1 VRTRRL
7 RVVIRANTRKV
18 RLRAGGLLAFAICLG
33 PLAPVVHAACVGT
46 QTGDLADIEEQAF
59 RDPATALPKIA
70 DALTSSAD
78 MPATRRA
85 ALHAIA
91 ADAARQLGF
100 SRQSIT
106 EADAGLALLPAG
118 DMSDLAIRMRTVRAL
133 VSTNVGG
140 IDAATVEL
148 TRVIDSIRDRPLAL
162 GCALRDRGW
171 LNFRDGNPDQAL
183 DDLLRAYALLRR
195 HASRE
200 EAMVAAGRLSMAQF
214 SVRDYPQALALV
226 DETIAFFREEK
237 AQIRLA
243 TALDRRTAILK
254 AAGRYDEALIAATE
268 ALRIHENIGD
278 RVGTGLSQM
287 RMCGV
292 LIDRNA
298 LAQARSWCDRAEATL
313 SQTSGMDDNDYRT
326 LAALRGRLYLA
337 LGRSKDA
344 VAQFDRAIAPGGAQP
359 ADDIAELYELR
370 SRAHAAVGNYP
381 AAFTDQGEYLRRM
394 REQGTLDRIRE
405 VAQLRV
411 QFENDQEK
419 QKIALLEKD
428 KKLAE
433 EQLNSQT
440 RTMQLVAIAG
450 LTGLV
455 TAFFLGYA
463 LLSHRRHRAELI
475 RLAER
480 DELTG
485 LLNRRAI
492 VRKAVE
498 LLLRARD
505 GKGTLI
511 IGLVD
516 LDHFKSIND
525 RFGHAVGD
533 QLLQRFAAAMRTS
546 LHQREMFGRYG
557 GEEFLVLFPDCTLD
571 QARASAERL
580 RNSLRDQRLRIDD
593 QEVMV
598 TLSMGLACFEQGDIL
613 FDQIARR
620 ADIALYVAKTQGRD
634 RVEVFNP
641 ARHSGVSIATASRQ
655 R

>member
-1 VRTRRL
+1 MIRR
-7 RVVIRANTRKV
+7 NTGTIQHCI
-18 RLRAGGLLAFAICLG
+18 ASLLALVALSSTT
-33 PLAPVVHAACVGT
+33 HAACVGA
-46 QTGDLADIEEQAF
+46 QTGELAAMEELAF
-59 RDPATALPKIA
+59 RDPAVALPKLAAAI
-70 DALTSSAD
+70 SSSED
-78 MPATRRA
+78 MPPARRA

-91 ADAARQLGF
+91 ADASRQLGF
-100 SRQSIT
+100 SRQTIT
-106 EADAGLALLPAG
+106 QADAGLALLPAG
-118 DMSDLAIRMRTVRAL
+118 DMSDLSIRMRTVRAL

-148 TRVIDSIRDRPLAL
+148 TRLADAIGDRPLAL
-162 GCALRDRGW
+162 GCVLRDRGW

-226 DETIAFFREEK
+226 DETIAFFREQN

-243 TALDRRTAILK
+243 TALDRRAAILM
-254 AAGRYDEALIAATE
+254 AAGRLDEASMAAEE
-268 ALRIHENIGD
+268 ALRIHQGMGD

-292 LIDRNA
+292 LIQRNS
-298 LAQARSWCDRAEATL
+298 LSQAGTWCDRAEVTL
-313 SQTSGMDDNDYRT
+313 GQTNGMDDNDYRT
-326 LAALRGRLYLA
+326 LAALRGRLFLA

-381 AAFTDQGEYLRRM
+381 AAFNDQGEFLRRM

-419 QKIALLEKD
+419 QKIVLLEKD
-428 KKLAE
+428 KKIAE
-433 EQLNSQT
+433 ERLNSQT
-440 RTMQLVAIAG
+440 RTTQLVAIAG

-463 LLSHRRHRAELI
+463 LLSNRRHRAELI

-498 LLLRARD
+498 FLSRARESR
-505 GKGTLI
+505 GTLV
-511 IGLVD
+511 IGLID

-533 QLLQRFAAAMRTS
+533 QLLQRLATALRAA
-546 LHQREMFGRYG
+546 LHTREVFGRYG
-557 GEEFLVLFPDCTLD
+557 GEEFLVLFPDTTME
-571 QARASAERL
+571 QARQSSERL
-580 RNSLRDQRLRIDD
+580 RSALRDQHMRVDD
-593 QEVMV
+593 QDVTV
-598 TLSMGLACFEQGDIL
+598 TLSLGLASFESGDVL
-613 FDQIARR
+613 FDQVARR

-634 RVEVFNP
+634 RVEIYNS
-641 ARHSGVSIATASRQ
+641 ARHGGLTVSASSQRQ

>member
-1 VRTRRL
+1 M
-7 RVVIRANTRKV
+7 
-18 RLRAGGLLAFAICLG
+18 
-33 PLAPVVHAACVGT
+33 
-46 QTGDLADIEEQAF
+46 EELAF
-59 RDPATALPKIA
+59 RDPKAALPQLAAAI
-70 DALTSSAD
+70 SSTKD
-78 MPATRRA
+78 MPASRRA
-85 ALHAIA
+85 ALHAIS
-91 ADAARQLGF
+91 ADASRQLGF
-100 SRQSIT
+100 SQQTIT
-106 EADAGLALLPAG
+106 HADAGLALLPAG

-148 TRVIDSIRDRPLAL
+148 TRVIEAVADRPLAL
-162 GCALRDRGW
+162 GCLLRDRGW

-183 DDLLRAYALLRR
+183 DDLLRAYSLLRR
-195 HASRE
+195 YASRE
-200 EAMVAAGRLSMAQF
+200 ETMVAAGRLSMAQF
-214 SVRDYPQALALV
+214 SVRDYPQALALA
-226 DETIAFFREEK
+226 DETIAFFREQK

-243 TALDRRTAILK
+243 TALDRRSAILK
-254 AAGRYDEALIAATE
+254 AAGRLDEAVSAAEE
-268 ALRIHENIGD
+268 ALHIHEGIGD

-292 LIDRNA
+292 LIERNA
-298 LAQARSWCDRAEATL
+298 LKEAGDWCDRAELTL

-326 LAALRGRLYLA
+326 LAALRGRLNLA
-337 LGRSKDA
+337 LGKSKEA

-370 SRAHAAVGNYP
+370 SRAHAAVGNYT
-381 AAFTDQGEYLRRM
+381 AAFNDQGEYLRRV

-419 QKIALLEKD
+419 QKIVLLEKD
-428 KKLAE
+428 KKLAQ
-433 EQLNSQT
+433 EQINSQR
-440 RTMQLVAIAG
+440 RTTQLVAIAG

-455 TAFFLGYA
+455 TAMFLGYA
-463 LLSHRRHRAELI
+463 LFSNRRHRAELI

-498 LLLRARD
+498 FLSRARES
-505 GKGTLI
+505 KGTLVV
-511 IGLVD
+511 GLID
-516 LDHFKSIND
+516 LDRFKSIND

-533 QLLQRFAAAMRTS
+533 QLLQRLAIAMRTA
-546 LHQREMFGRYG
+546 LHSREVFGRYG
-557 GEEFLVLFPDCTLD
+557 GEEFLVLFPDTTMD
-571 QARASAERL
+571 QARQAAERL
-580 RNSLRDQRLRIDD
+580 RSTLRDQPLRVDD
-593 QEVMV
+593 EDVMV
-598 TLSMGLACFEQGDIL
+598 TLSFGLSSFEGGDVL
-613 FDQIARR
+613 FDQVARR

-634 RVEVFNP
+634 RVEIYNP
-641 ARHSGVSIATASRQ
+641 ARHGGLALTSVQQRQ

>member
-1 VRTRRL
+1 MWRRL
-7 RVVIRANTRKV
+7 
-18 RLRAGGLLAFAICLG
+18 GCLLV
-33 PLAPVVHAACVGT
+33 LAASISGAHAACVGT
-46 QTGDLADIEEQAF
+46 QTGDLAAIEELAF
-59 RDPATALPKIA
+59 REPSAALPQLAAMI
-70 DALTSSAD
+70 SSEAD
-78 MPATRRA
+78 MPTTRRA

-91 ADAARQLGF
+91 ADASRQLGL

-106 EADAGLALLPAG
+106 HADAGLALLPAG
-118 DMSDLAIRMRTVRAL
+118 DMSDLAVRMRTVRAL

-140 IDAATVEL
+140 IDAAAVEL
-148 TRVIDSIRDRPLAL
+148 TRVIDAVGPARPLAL
-162 GCALRDRGW
+162 GCVLRDRGW

-183 DDLLRAYALLRR
+183 DDLLRAYALLRKV
-195 HASRE
+195 ASRE

-214 SVRDYPQALALV
+214 SVRDYPQALQLV
-226 DETIAFFREEK
+226 DETIAFFREQK
-237 AQIRLA
+237 AQVRLA
-243 TALDRRTAILK
+243 TALDRRAAILK
-254 AAGRYDEALIAATE
+254 AAGRLDEALLAAQE
-268 ALRIHENIGD
+268 ALKIHDGIQD

-292 LIDRNA
+292 LIERNA
-298 LAQARSWCDRAEATL
+298 LKDAGDWCDKAELTL

-337 LGRSKDA
+337 LGRSKEA
-344 VAQFDRAIAPGGAQP
+344 VMQFDRAIAPGGAQP

-370 SRAHAAVGNYP
+370 SRAHAAVGDYP
-381 AAFTDQGEYLRRM
+381 AAFNDQGEYLRRV

-419 QKIALLEKD
+419 QKIVLLEKD

-433 EQLNSQT
+433 ERLNSQT
-440 RTMQLVAIAG
+440 RTTQLVAIAG

-463 LLSHRRHRAELI
+463 LLSNRRHRAELI

-498 LLLRARD
+498 YLSRARES
-505 GKGTLI
+505 KGTLI
-511 IGLVD
+511 IGLID
-516 LDHFKSIND
+516 LDHFKTVND

-533 QLLQRFAAAMRTS
+533 QLLQRLAVSLRTA
-546 LHQREMFGRYG
+546 LHTREVFGRYG
-557 GEEFLVLFPDCTLD
+557 GEEFLVLFPDTPME
-571 QARASAERL
+571 QAREGAERL
-580 RNSLRDQRLRIDD
+580 RAALRDQPLNIDG
-593 QEVMV
+593 QEVTV
-598 TLSMGLACFEQGDIL
+598 SLSMGLASFESGDVL
-613 FDQIARR
+613 YDQVARR

-634 RVEVFNP
+634 RVEIYNP
-641 ARHSGVSIATASRQ
+641 SRHGLLSAVR
-655 R
+655 

>member
-1 VRTRRL
+1 MIRT
-7 RVVIRANTRKV
+7 NTRKAT
-18 RLRAGGLLAFAICLG
+18 LRVSCLLAL
-33 PLAPVVHAACVGT
+33 LASVLQPANAACVGT
-46 QTGDLADIEEQAF
+46 QTGDLAAIEDLAF
-59 RDPATALPKIA
+59 RDPAAALPQIA
-70 DALTSSAD
+70 TLISANAD
-78 MPATRRA
+78 MPPARRA
-85 ALHAIA
+85 ALYAIA
-91 ADAARQLGF
+91 AEASRQLGF

-106 EADAGLALLPAG
+106 YAETGLALLPAG
-118 DMSDLAIRMRTVRAL
+118 DMSDTAVRMRTVRAV

-140 IDAATVEL
+140 IDAANVEL
-148 TRVIDSIRDRPLAL
+148 TRIVDSIRDRPLAL
-162 GCALRDRGW
+162 GCVLRDRGW
-171 LNFRDGNPDQAL
+171 LNFRDGNADQAL
-183 DDLLRAYALLRR
+183 DDLLRSYALLRR

-214 SVRDYPQALALV
+214 SVRDYPQALSLV

-243 TALDRRTAILK
+243 TALDRRARILK
-254 AAGRYDEALIAATE
+254 AAGRLEEALIAATE
-268 ALRIHENIGD
+268 SLRIHESIGD

-287 RMCGV
+287 TMCNV
-292 LIDRNA
+292 QIERNA
-298 LAQARSWCDRAEATL
+298 LTQAANWCDRAELTL

-326 LAALRGRLYLA
+326 LAALRGRLFLA
-337 LGRSKDA
+337 LGRSKEA

-419 QKIALLEKD
+419 QKIVLLEKD

-433 EQLNSQT
+433 ERLNSQT
-440 RTMQLVAIAG
+440 RTTQLVAIAG

-463 LLSHRRHRAELI
+463 LLSNRRHRAELI

-498 LLLRARD
+498 LLTRAREAR
-505 GKGTLI
+505 GSLI
-511 IGLVD
+511 IGLID

-533 QLLQRFAAAMRTS
+533 QLLQRFAAALRTS
-546 LHQREMFGRYG
+546 MHSGEIFGRYG
-557 GEEFLVLFPDCTLD
+557 GEEFLVLFPDATLD
-571 QARASAERL
+571 AARQSADRL
-580 RNSLRDQRLRIDD
+580 RNALREQHIRIDEQD
-593 QEVMV
+593 VTV
-598 TLSMGLACFEQGDIL
+598 TLSLGLAGYEAGDVL
-613 FDQIARR
+613 FDQVARR

-634 RVEVFNP
+634 RIEVFNP
-641 ARHSGVSIATASRQ
+641 ARHGVLATNAAQRQ

>member
-1 VRTRRL
+1 M
-7 RVVIRANTRKV
+7 IRANTRTV
-18 RLRAGGLLAFAICLG
+18 RLRAGVLLAFMACMWPTAHG
-33 PLAPVVHAACVGT
+33 ACVGQ
-46 QTGDLADIEEQAF
+46 QTGDLANLEELGF
-59 RDPATALPKIA
+59 RDPASALPQLAEIISTA
-70 DALTSSAD
+70 GD
-78 MPATRRA
+78 MPPERRA

-91 ADAARQLGF
+91 ADTSRQLGF
-100 SRQSIT
+100 SRESIT
-106 EADAGLALLPAG
+106 HADTGLALLPAG
-118 DMSDLAIRMRTVRAL
+118 DMSDLAVRMRTVRAL

-140 IDAATVEL
+140 IDAAAVEL
-148 TRVIDSIRDRPLAL
+148 TRVIDAVRDRPLAL
-162 GCALRDRGW
+162 GCVLRDRGW

-226 DETIAFFREEK
+226 DETITFFR
-237 AQIRLA
+237 AQGAQVRLA
-243 TALDRRTAILK
+243 TALDRRAAILK
-254 AAGRYDEALIAATE
+254 AAGRVDEALIAATE
-268 ALRIHENIGD
+268 ALRIHETIGD

-292 LIDRNA
+292 QIERNA
-298 LAQARSWCDRAEATL
+298 LSQAASWCDRAEHTL
-313 SQTSGMDDNDYRT
+313 SQTTGMDDNDYRT
-326 LAALRGRLYLA
+326 LAALRGRLFLA
-337 LGRSKDA
+337 LGRSREA
-344 VAQFDRAIAPGGAQP
+344 VSQFDRVIAPGGAQP

-381 AAFTDQGEYLRRM
+381 AAFTDQGEYLRRV

-433 EQLNSQT
+433 ERLNSQT
-440 RTMQLVAIAG
+440 RTTQLVAIAG

-498 LLLRARD
+498 LLTRARES
-505 GKGTLI
+505 KGSLI

-546 LHQREMFGRYG
+546 LHNREIFGRYG
-557 GEEFLVLFPDCTLD
+557 GEEFLVLFPDCTLEH
-571 QARASAERL
+571 ARASADRL
-580 RNSLRDQRLRIDD
+580 RVAVREQHLSIDD
-593 QEVMV
+593 QQVTI
-598 TLSMGLACFEQGDIL
+598 TLSLGLACYEAGDVL

-641 ARHSGVSIATASRQ
+641 ARHGPLAAHSGTRQ

>member
-1 VRTRRL
+1 V
-7 RVVIRANTRKV
+7 
-18 RLRAGGLLAFAICLG
+18 LAAAIPG
-33 PLAPVVHAACVGT
+33 AHAACVGQ
-46 QTGDLADIEEQAF
+46 QTGDLAALDELAF
-59 RDPATALPKIA
+59 RDPAAALPQLAAAI
-70 DALTSSAD
+70 SSGTD
-78 MPATRRA
+78 MPPTRRA

-91 ADAARQLGF
+91 ADASRQMGF
-100 SRQSIT
+100 SRQTIT
-106 EADAGLALLPAG
+106 HADAGLALLSAG
-118 DMSDLAIRMRTVRAL
+118 DMSDLAVRMRTVRAL

-148 TRVIDSIRDRPLAL
+148 TRVIDAIGNERPLAL
-162 GCALRDRGW
+162 GCLLRDRGW

-183 DDLLRAYALLRR
+183 DDLLRSYALLRR
-195 HASRE
+195 VASRE

-226 DETIAFFREEK
+226 DETIAFFREQK

-243 TALDRRTAILK
+243 TALDRRAKILK
-254 AAGRYDEALIAATE
+254 AAGRLDEAMMAADEALK
-268 ALRIHENIGD
+268 IHLSIGD

-287 RMCGV
+287 TMCGV
-292 LIDRNA
+292 LIERNA
-298 LAQARSWCDRAEATL
+298 LKQADEWCDRAELTL

-337 LGRSKDA
+337 LGSSKEA

-381 AAFTDQGEYLRRM
+381 AAFNDQGEYLRRM

-428 KKLAE
+428 KKIAE
-433 EQLNSQT
+433 ERLNAQT
-440 RTMQLVAIAG
+440 RTTQLVAIAG

-463 LLSHRRHRAELI
+463 LLSNRRHRAELI

-485 LLNRRAI
+485 LLNRRAV

-498 LLLRARD
+498 FLSRAREAR
-505 GKGTLI
+505 GSLV
-511 IGLVD
+511 IGLID

-533 QLLQRFAAAMRTS
+533 QLLQRLAAAMRS
-546 LHQREMFGRYG
+546 ALHTREVFGRYG
-557 GEEFLVLFPDCTLD
+557 GEEFLVLFPDTNMD
-571 QARASAERL
+571 QARQSAERL
-580 RNSLRDQRLRIDD
+580 RTSLRDQLLRVDD
-593 QEVMV
+593 QDVTV
-598 TLSMGLACFEQGDIL
+598 TLSMGLASYESGDVL
-613 FDQIARR
+613 FDQVARR

-634 RVEVFNP
+634 RVEVFNN
-641 ARHSGVSIATASRQ
+641 ARHGSLTVSASSQRQ

>member
-1 VRTRRL
+1 
-7 RVVIRANTRKV
+7 VIRPRSIWP
-18 RLRAGGLLAFAICLG
+18 RLACALVLAAAIPG
-33 PLAPVVHAACVGT
+33 AHAACVGQ
-46 QTGDLADIEEQAF
+46 QTGDLAAMDELAF
-59 RDPATALPKIA
+59 RDPASALPQLAAAI
-70 DALTSSAD
+70 SAGTD
-78 MPATRRA
+78 MPPTRRA

-91 ADAARQLGF
+91 ADASRQLGF
-100 SRQSIT
+100 SRQTIT
-106 EADAGLALLPAG
+106 HADAGLALLAAG
-118 DMSDLAIRMRTVRAL
+118 DMSDLAVRMRTVRAL

-148 TRVIDSIRDRPLAL
+148 TRVIDAIGNDRPLAL
-162 GCALRDRGW
+162 GCLLRDRGW

-183 DDLLRAYALLRR
+183 DDLLRSYALLRKV
-195 HASRE
+195 ASRE

-214 SVRDYPQALALV
+214 SVRDYPQALQLV
-226 DETIAFFREEK
+226 DETIAFFREQK
-237 AQIRLA
+237 AAVRLA
-243 TALDRRTAILK
+243 TALDRRAAILK
-254 AAGRYDEALIAATE
+254 AAGRLDEALLAAQE
-268 ALRIHENIGD
+268 ALKIHDGIKD

-292 LIDRNA
+292 LIERNA
-298 LAQARSWCDRAEATL
+298 LEEAGAWCDRAEATL

-337 LGRSKDA
+337 LGRSKEA

-370 SRAHAAVGNYP
+370 SRAHAAIGDYP
-381 AAFTDQGEYLRRM
+381 AAFNDQGEYLRRV

-419 QKIALLEKD
+419 QKIVLLEKD

-433 EQLNSQT
+433 ERLNSQT
-440 RTMQLVAIAG
+440 RTTQLVAIAG

-463 LLSHRRHRAELI
+463 LLSNRRHRAELI

-498 LLLRARD
+498 YLSRARES
-505 GKGTLI
+505 KGTLI
-511 IGLVD
+511 IGLID
-516 LDHFKSIND
+516 LDHFKSVND

-533 QLLQRFAAAMRTS
+533 QLLQRLAVSLRTA
-546 LHQREMFGRYG
+546 LLTREVFGRYG
-557 GEEFLVLFPDCTLD
+557 GEEFLVLFPDSTME
-571 QARASAERL
+571 QAREGAERL
-580 RNSLRDQRLRIDD
+580 RSALRDSPLNIDG
-593 QEVMV
+593 QEVTV
-598 TLSMGLACFEQGDIL
+598 SLSMGLASYESGDVL
-613 FDQIARR
+613 YDQVARR

-634 RVEVFNP
+634 RVEVYNP
-641 ARHSGVSIATASRQ
+641 LRHANVTASASQ
-655 R
+655 RR

>member
-1 VRTRRL
+1 M
-7 RVVIRANTRKV
+7 
-18 RLRAGGLLAFAICLG
+18 
-33 PLAPVVHAACVGT
+33 
-46 QTGDLADIEEQAF
+46 EELAF
-59 RDPATALPKIA
+59 RDPAAALPRLATAI
-70 DALTSSAD
+70 SASGD

-91 ADAARQLGF
+91 ADASRQLGF
-100 SRQSIT
+100 SRQTIT
-106 EADAGLALLPAG
+106 NADAGLALLPAG
-118 DMSDLAIRMRTVRAL
+118 DMSDLAVRMRTVRAL

-148 TRVIDSIRDRPLAL
+148 TRVIDAIGPDRPLAL
-162 GCALRDRGW
+162 GCLLRDRGW

-195 HASRE
+195 NASRE

-214 SVRDYPQALALV
+214 SVRDYPQALLLV
-226 DETIAFFREEK
+226 DETIAFFREQK

-243 TALDRRTAILK
+243 TALDRRSAILK
-254 AAGRYDEALIAATE
+254 AAGRLDEALLAAEE
-268 ALRIHENIGD
+268 ALRIHDRIGD

-292 LIDRNA
+292 LIERNA
-298 LAQARSWCDRAEATL
+298 LKEAGEWCDRAEATL

-337 LGRSKDA
+337 LGRSKEA

-359 ADDIAELYELR
+359 ADDIAELFELR
-370 SRAHAAVGNYP
+370 SRAHAAVGDYP
-381 AAFTDQGEYLRRM
+381 AAFNDQGEYLRRM

-419 QKIALLEKD
+419 QKIVLLEKD
-428 KKLAE
+428 NRLAE
-433 EQLNSQT
+433 ERLKSQQ
-440 RTMQLVAIAG
+440 RTTQLVAIAG

-463 LLSHRRHRAELI
+463 LLSNRRHRAELI

-498 LLLRARD
+498 YLSRARES
-505 GKGTLI
+505 KGTLI
-511 IGLVD
+511 IGLID

-533 QLLQRFAAAMRTS
+533 QLLQRLAVSLRTA
-546 LHQREMFGRYG
+546 LHAREVFGRYG
-557 GEEFLVLFPDCTLD
+557 GEEFLVLFPDTTLE
-571 QARASAERL
+571 QAREGAERL
-580 RNSLRDQRLRIDD
+580 RAALRDQPLQVDD
-593 QEVMV
+593 QQVRV
-598 TLSMGLACFEQGDIL
+598 TLSMGLASYEAGDVL
-613 FDQIARR
+613 YDQVARR

-634 RVEVFNP
+634 RVEIYNP
-641 ARHSGVSIATASRQ
+641 LRHGGISAASSGQRQ

>member
-1 VRTRRL
+1 MFRQRL
-7 RVVIRANTRKV
+7 
-18 RLRAGGLLAFAICLG
+18 AGILTLAVCLV
-33 PLAPVVHAACVGT
+33 PVARAACVGQ
-46 QTGDLADIEEQAF
+46 QTGDLAELEERAF
-59 RDPATALPKIA
+59 RDPAKALPELA
-70 DALTSSAD
+70 NTLSSTTD
-78 MPATRRA
+78 MPPSRRA

-118 DMSDLAIRMRTVRAL
+118 DMSDLAVRMRTVRAL

-140 IDAATVEL
+140 IDAASAEL
-148 TRVIDSIRDRPLAL
+148 TRVIDSVRDRPLAL
-162 GCALRDRGW
+162 GCVLRDRGW
-171 LNFRDGNPDQAL
+171 LNYRDGNPDQAL
-183 DDLLRAYALLRR
+183 DDLLRGYALLRR

-214 SVRDYPQALALV
+214 SVRDYPQALSLV
-226 DETIAFFREEK
+226 DETVAFFREQK
-237 AQIRLA
+237 APIRLA
-243 TALDRRTAILK
+243 TALDRRSAILK
-254 AAGRYDEALIAATE
+254 AAGRLDEALIAATE
-268 ALRIHENIGD
+268 ALRIHEGIGD

-292 LIDRNA
+292 EIDRNSLKEA
-298 LAQARSWCDRAEATL
+298 ARWCDRAELTL

-326 LAALRGRLYLA
+326 LAALRGRLLLA
-337 LGRSKDA
+337 LGKSKEA

-370 SRAHAAVGNYP
+370 SRAHAAVGNYS

-411 QFENDQEK
+411 QFENDQDK
-419 QKIALLEKD
+419 QNIVLLEKD

-433 EQLNSQT
+433 ERLNSQT
-440 RTMQLVAIAG
+440 RTTQLVAIAG
-450 LTGLV
+450 LAGLI

-463 LLSHRRHRAELI
+463 LLSNRRHRAELI

-498 LLLRARD
+498 LLTRARES
-505 GKGTLI
+505 KGTLI
-511 IGLVD
+511 IGLID

-533 QLLQRFAAAMRTS
+533 QFLQRFAAALRTS
-546 LHQREMFGRYG
+546 LHTREVFGRYG
-557 GEEFLVLFPDCTLD
+557 GEEFLVLFPDASLD
-571 QARASAERL
+571 QARQSAEKL
-580 RNSLRDQRLRIDD
+580 RANLREQRLRVDD
-593 QEVMV
+593 QDVSV
-598 TLSMGLACFEQGDIL
+598 TLSLGLASYESGDVL

-634 RVEVFNP
+634 RIEVFNP
-641 ARHSGVSIATASRQ
+641 ARHGTLASSTSVQRQ

>member
-1 VRTRRL
+1 L
-7 RVVIRANTRKV
+7 RV
-18 RLRAGGLLAFAICLG
+18 GGLLALALC
-33 PLAPVVHAACVGT
+33 PLSAAQAACVGQ
-46 QTGDLADIEEQAF
+46 QTGDLADLEARAF
-59 RDPATALPKIA
+59 RDPARALPELA
-70 DALTSSAD
+70 NTLSTTAD

-106 EADAGLALLPAG
+106 HADAGLALLPAG
-118 DMSDLAIRMRTVRAL
+118 DMSDLAVRMRAVRAL

-140 IDAATVEL
+140 IDAAAVEL
-148 TRVIDSIRDRPLAL
+148 TRVIDAIRDRPLAL
-162 GCALRDRGW
+162 GCVLRDRGW

-195 HASRE
+195 NASRE

-214 SVRDYPQALALV
+214 SVRDYPQALALA
-226 DETIAFFREEK
+226 DETIAFFREQK

-243 TALDRRTAILK
+243 TALDRRAAILK
-254 AAGRYDEALIAATE
+254 AAGRLDEALLAATE
-268 ALRIHENIGD
+268 ALRIHEGIGD

-292 LIDRNA
+292 EIERNA
-298 LAQARSWCDRAEATL
+298 LQEAGRWCDRAELTL

-326 LAALRGRLYLA
+326 LAALRGRLLLA

-370 SRAHAAVGNYP
+370 SRAHAAVGNYS
-381 AAFTDQGEYLRRM
+381 AAFSDQGEYLRRV

-419 QKIALLEKD
+419 QKIVLLEKD

-433 EQLNSQT
+433 EKLNSQT
-440 RTMQLVAIAG
+440 RTTQLVAIAG
-450 LTGLV
+450 LAGLI
-455 TAFFLGYA
+455 TAFLLGYA

-498 LLLRARD
+498 FLSRAREA
-505 GKGTLI
+505 KGTLI
-511 IGLVD
+511 IGLID

-533 QLLQRFAAAMRTS
+533 QLLQRFAAALRTS
-546 LHQREMFGRYG
+546 LHSREVFGRYG
-557 GEEFLVLFPDCTLD
+557 GEEFLVLFPDTTLD
-571 QARASAERL
+571 QARQAAERL
-580 RNSLRDQRLRIDD
+580 RMGLREQRLRVDD
-593 QEVMV
+593 QDV
-598 TLSMGLACFEQGDIL
+598 TVTISLGLACYESGDVL

-634 RVEVFNP
+634 RCEIFNP
-641 ARHSGVSIATASRQ
+641 ARHGTLTTTAVQRQ

>member
-1 VRTRRL
+1 
-7 RVVIRANTRKV
+7 VIRPNTRKV
-18 RLRAGGLLAFAICLG
+18 RLSVSGLLALAAFAL
-33 PLAPVVHAACVGT
+33 PQAHAACVGS
-46 QTGDLADIEEQAF
+46 QTGDLAELEERAF
-59 RDPATALPKIA
+59 RDPATALPQLANTI
-70 DALTSSAD
+70 SSAAD
-78 MPATRRA
+78 MPPTRRA

-91 ADAARQLGF
+91 AEAARQLGF

-106 EADAGLALLPAG
+106 HADAGLALLPVG
-118 DMSDLAIRMRTVRAL
+118 DLSDLAVRMRTVRAV

-140 IDAATVEL
+140 IDAAAVEL
-148 TRVIDSIRDRPLAL
+148 TRIIDAIRDRPLAL
-162 GCALRDRGW
+162 GCVLRDRGW

-183 DDLLRAYALLRR
+183 DDLLRSYALLRR

-237 AQIRLA
+237 ALIRLA
-243 TALDRRTAILK
+243 TALDRRAKILK
-254 AAGRYDEALIAATE
+254 AAGRLDEALIAASE
-268 ALRIHENIGD
+268 SLRLHENIGD

-287 RMCGV
+287 SMCNV
-292 LIDRNA
+292 QIERNA
-298 LAQARSWCDRAEATL
+298 LAQAASWCDRAELTL

-337 LGRSKDA
+337 LGRSKEA

-419 QKIALLEKD
+419 QKIVLLEKD

-433 EQLNSQT
+433 ERLNSQT
-440 RTMQLVAIAG
+440 RTTQLVAIAG

-498 LLLRARD
+498 YLTRAREA
-505 GKGTLI
+505 KGTLI
-511 IGLVD
+511 IGLID

-533 QLLQRFAAAMRTS
+533 QLLQRFAAALRTA
-546 LHQREMFGRYG
+546 LHTREIFGRYG
-557 GEEFLVLFPDCTLD
+557 GEEFLVLFPDSTMD
-571 QARASAERL
+571 EARQSAERL
-580 RNSLRDQRLRIDD
+580 RASLRDQRMRIDD
-593 QEVMV
+593 QDVSV
-598 TLSMGLACFEQGDIL
+598 TLSLGLAGYEAGDVL
-613 FDQIARR
+613 FDQVARR

-634 RVEVFNP
+634 RVEIYNP
-641 ARHSGVSIATASRQ
+641 ARHGGLAVSAAQRQ

>member
-1 VRTRRL
+1 
-7 RVVIRANTRKV
+7 
-18 RLRAGGLLAFAICLG
+18 
-33 PLAPVVHAACVGT
+33 
-46 QTGDLADIEEQAF
+46 
-59 RDPATALPKIA
+59 
-70 DALTSSAD
+70 
-78 MPATRRA
+78 M
-85 ALHAIA
+85 A

-106 EADAGLALLPAG
+106 HADAGLALLPAG
-118 DMSDLAIRMRTVRAL
+118 DMSDLAVRMRTVRAL

-148 TRVIDSIRDRPLAL
+148 TRVIDAIRDRPLAL
-162 GCALRDRGW
+162 GCVLRDRGW

-195 HASRE
+195 NASKE

-226 DETIAFFREEK
+226 DETIAFFREQK

-243 TALDRRTAILK
+243 TALDRRAAILK
-254 AAGRYDEALIAATE
+254 AAGRLDEALLAATE
-268 ALRIHENIGD
+268 ALRIHEGIGD

-292 LIDRNA
+292 EIERNA
-298 LAQARSWCDRAEATL
+298 LKEAARWCDRAELTL

-337 LGRSKDA
+337 LGRSKEA
-344 VAQFDRAIAPGGAQP
+344 VSEFDRAIAPGGAQP
-359 ADDIAELYELR
+359 ADDIAELFELR
-370 SRAHAAVGNYP
+370 SRAHAAIGNYS
-381 AAFTDQGEYLRRM
+381 AAFSDQGEFLRRM

-419 QKIALLEKD
+419 QKIVLLEKD

-433 EQLNSQT
+433 ERLMSQT
-440 RTMQLVAIAG
+440 RTTQVVAIGGLAG
-450 LTGLV
+450 LI

-498 LLLRARD
+498 FLTRARES
-505 GKGTLI
+505 KGTLI

-533 QLLQRFAAAMRTS
+533 QLLQRFAAALRTS
-546 LHQREMFGRYG
+546 LHGREVFGRYG
-557 GEEFLVLFPDCTLD
+557 GEEFLVLFPDITLD
-571 QARASAERL
+571 QARQASERL
-580 RNSLRDQRLRIDD
+580 RNGLRDQRMRVDEQD
-593 QEVMV
+593 VGV
-598 TLSMGLACFEQGDIL
+598 TLSLGLASYEAGDVL

-634 RVEVFNP
+634 RCEIFNP
-641 ARHSGVSIATASRQ
+641 SRHATLAVTTGTRQ

>member
-1 VRTRRL
+1 MEE
-7 RVVIRANTRKV
+7 
-18 RLRAGGLLAFAICLG
+18 LAFRQPSAAL
-33 PLAPVVHAACVGT
+33 PQLAEMISAP
-46 QTGDLADIEEQAF
+46 GDLP
-59 RDPATALPKIA
+59 PA
-70 DALTSSAD
+70 
-78 MPATRRA
+78 RRA

-91 ADAARQLGF
+91 ADA
-100 SRQSIT
+100 SRQMGLSRQAIT
-106 EADAGLALLPAG
+106 HADAGLALLPVG
-118 DMSDLAIRMRTVRAL
+118 DMSDLAVRMRTVRAL

-140 IDAATVEL
+140 IDAAAVEL
-148 TRVIDSIRDRPLAL
+148 TRVVDAVGTSRPLAL
-162 GCALRDRGW
+162 GCVLRDRGW

-183 DDLLRAYALLRR
+183 DDLLRAYALLRKV
-195 HASRE
+195 ASRE
-200 EAMVAAGRLSMAQF
+200 EAMVAAGRLSMAQY
-214 SVRDYPQALALV
+214 SVRDYPQALQLV
-226 DETIAFFREEK
+226 DETIAFFREQK
-237 AQIRLA
+237 AQVRLA
-243 TALDRRTAILK
+243 TALDRRAAILK
-254 AAGRYDEALIAATE
+254 ASGRLDEALLAAQE
-268 ALRIHENIGD
+268 ALKIHDGIQD

-292 LIDRNA
+292 LIERNA
-298 LAQARSWCDRAEATL
+298 LKEAGEWCDRAELTL

-337 LGRSKDA
+337 LGRSKEA
-344 VAQFDRAIAPGGAQP
+344 VTQFDRAIAPGGAQP

-370 SRAHAAVGNYP
+370 SRAHAAVGDYP
-381 AAFTDQGEYLRRM
+381 AAFNDQGEYLRRV

-428 KKLAE
+428 NKLKE
-433 EQLNSQT
+433 EKLLSQT
-440 RTMQLVAIAG
+440 RTTQLVAIAG

-463 LLSHRRHRAELI
+463 LLSNRRHRAELI

-498 LLLRARD
+498 YLSRARES
-505 GKGTLI
+505 KGTLI
-511 IGLVD
+511 IGLID

-533 QLLQRFAAAMRTS
+533 QLLQRLAVSLRTA
-546 LHQREMFGRYG
+546 LHTREVFGRYG
-557 GEEFLVLFPDCTLD
+557 GEEFLVLFPDTPME
-571 QARASAERL
+571 QAREGAERL
-580 RNSLRDQRLRIDD
+580 RATLRDQPLNIDG
-593 QEVMV
+593 QEVTV
-598 TLSMGLACFEQGDIL
+598 SLSMGLASFESGDVL
-613 FDQIARR
+613 YDQVARR

-634 RVEVFNP
+634 RVEIYNP
-641 ARHSGVSIATASRQ
+641 SRHGLLSAVR
-655 R
+655 

>member
-1 VRTRRL
+1 MFRL
-7 RVVIRANTRKV
+7 R
-18 RLRAGGLLAFAICLG
+18 LAGILWMAACMG
-33 PLAPVVHAACVGT
+33 PVAHAACVG
-46 QTGDLADIEEQAF
+46 QQAGDLAELEERAF
-59 RDPATALPKIA
+59 RDPAKALPELA
-70 DALTSSAD
+70 NTLSSSTD
-78 MPATRRA
+78 MPPTRRA

-118 DMSDLAIRMRTVRAL
+118 DMSDLAVRMRTVRAL

-140 IDAATVEL
+140 IDAASAEL
-148 TRVIDSIRDRPLAL
+148 TRVIDSVRDRPLAL
-162 GCALRDRGW
+162 GCVLRDRGW
-171 LNFRDGNPDQAL
+171 LNYRDGNPDQAL
-183 DDLLRAYALLRR
+183 DDLLRGYALLRR
-195 HASRE
+195 HASKE

-214 SVRDYPQALALV
+214 SVRDYPQALSLV
-226 DETIAFFREEK
+226 DETIAFFREQK

-243 TALDRRTAILK
+243 TALDRRSAILK
-254 AAGRYDEALIAATE
+254 AAGRLDEALISATE
-268 ALRIHENIGD
+268 ALRIHEGIGD

-292 LIDRNA
+292 EIDRNSLKEA
-298 LAQARSWCDRAEATL
+298 ARWCDRAELTL

-326 LAALRGRLYLA
+326 LAALRGRLFLA
-337 LGRSKDA
+337 LGKSKEA

-370 SRAHAAVGNYP
+370 SRAHAAIGNYS

-419 QKIALLEKD
+419 AKVVLLEKD
-428 KKLAE
+428 KRLAE
-433 EQLNSQT
+433 ERLNSQT
-440 RTMQLVAIAG
+440 RTTQLVAIAG
-450 LTGLV
+450 LAGLI

-463 LLSHRRHRAELI
+463 LLSNRRHRAELI

-480 DELTG
+480 DDLTG

-498 LLLRARD
+498 LLTRARES
-505 GKGTLI
+505 KGTLV
-511 IGLVD
+511 IGLID
-516 LDHFKSIND
+516 LDHFKTIND

-533 QLLQRFAAAMRTS
+533 QFLQRFAAALRSS
-546 LHQREMFGRYG
+546 LLSREVFGRYG
-557 GEEFLVLFPDCTLD
+557 GEEFLVLFPDVSME
-571 QARASAERL
+571 QARQSAEKL
-580 RNSLRDQRLRIDD
+580 RTHLRDQKLRVDD
-593 QEVMV
+593 QDVSV
-598 TLSMGLACFEQGDIL
+598 TLSLGLASYEAGDVL
-613 FDQIARR
+613 FDQVARR

-634 RVEVFNP
+634 RIEIFNP
-641 ARHSGVSIATASRQ
+641 ARHSTLAASNASAHRQ

>member
-1 VRTRRL
+1 
-7 RVVIRANTRKV
+7 
-18 RLRAGGLLAFAICLG
+18 
-33 PLAPVVHAACVGT
+33 
-46 QTGDLADIEEQAF
+46 
-59 RDPATALPKIA
+59 
-70 DALTSSAD
+70 
-78 MPATRRA
+78 MPPTRRA

-106 EADAGLALLPAG
+106 NADAGLALLPAG
-118 DMSDLAIRMRTVRAL
+118 DMSDLAVRMRTVRAL

-148 TRVIDSIRDRPLAL
+148 TRVIDAIRDRPLAL
-162 GCALRDRGW
+162 GCVLRDRGW

-214 SVRDYPQALALV
+214 SVRDYPQALSLV
-226 DETIAFFREEK
+226 DETIAFFREQK

-243 TALDRRTAILK
+243 TALDRRSAILK
-254 AAGRYDEALIAATE
+254 AAGRLDEALIAATE
-268 ALRIHENIGD
+268 ALRIHDGIGD

-292 LIDRNA
+292 RDRTQC
-298 LAQARSWCDRAEATL
+298 AQAGRRAGAIAPSSRS

-337 LGRSKDA
+337 LGSSKEA

-370 SRAHAAVGNYP
+370 SRAHAAVGDYP

-419 QKIALLEKD
+419 QKIVAAREGQEARRGTAQQPDAHHAAGGDRRPHRPGDRVLPGLRAALPSP
-428 KKLAE
+428 A
-433 EQLNSQT
+433 SR
-440 RTMQLVAIAG
+440 RTHPARRARR
-450 LTGLV
+450 
-455 TAFFLGYA
+455 A
-463 LLSHRRHRAELI
+463 HRPAQSPRHRAQGGRIPDTRARIEGHADHRAHRSRSFQVDQRPLRPRGRRPAAAALRGGAAHVAAHARGLRPLWRRGI
-475 RLAER
+475 PRAVP
-480 DELTG
+480 G
-485 LLNRRAI
+485 LLAWTRRASRRNACAPRCAI
-492 VRKAVE
+492 S
-498 LLLRARD
+498 
-505 GKGTLI
+505 G
-511 IGLVD
+511 
-516 LDHFKSIND
+516 
-525 RFGHAVGD
+525 
-533 QLLQRFAAAMRTS
+533 MR
-546 LHQREMFGRYG
+546 
-557 GEEFLVLFPDCTLD
+557 V
-571 QARASAERL
+571 
-580 RNSLRDQRLRIDD
+580 DD
-593 QEVMV
+593 QDVTV
-598 TLSMGLACFEQGDIL
+598 TLSLGLASYEAGDVL
-613 FDQIARR
+613 FDQVARR

-634 RVEVFNP
+634 RVEIFNP
-641 ARHSGVSIATASRQ
+641 ARHGGLCAATACAQRQ

>member
-1 VRTRRL
+1 
-7 RVVIRANTRKV
+7 VIAPLSRKV
-18 RLRAGGLLAFAICLG
+18 RRRVGCLLALVVATQN
-33 PLAPVVHAACVGT
+33 VHAACVGA
-46 QTGDLADIEEQAF
+46 QTGDLAAMEELAF
-59 RDPATALPKIA
+59 RDPASALPSLAAAIST
-70 DALTSSAD
+70 DGD
-78 MPATRRA
+78 MPPTRRA

-91 ADAARQLGF
+91 ADASRQLGF
-100 SRQSIT
+100 SRQTIT
-106 EADAGLALLPAG
+106 HADAGLALLPAG
-118 DMSDLAIRMRTVRAL
+118 DMSDLAVRMRTVRAL

-148 TRVIDSIRDRPLAL
+148 TRVIEAVGSDRPLAR
-162 GCALRDRGW
+162 GCLLRDRGW

-183 DDLLRAYALLRR
+183 DDLLRGYALLRR
-195 HASRE
+195 YASRE

-226 DETIAFFREEK
+226 DETIAFFREQK
-237 AQIRLA
+237 ARIRLA
-243 TALDRRTAILK
+243 TALDRRAAILK
-254 AAGRYDEALIAATE
+254 ASGRLDEALVAAEE

-278 RVGTGLSQM
+278 RVGTGLSQL

-292 LIDRNA
+292 LIESNA
-298 LAQARSWCDRAEATL
+298 LKKAGEWCDQAELTL

-326 LAALRGRLYLA
+326 LAALRGRLFLA
-337 LGRSKDA
+337 LGRSREA

-370 SRAHAAVGNYP
+370 SRAHAAVGDY
-381 AAFTDQGEYLRRM
+381 ASAFNDQGEYLRRV

-433 EQLNSQT
+433 ERLTSQT
-440 RTMQLVAIAG
+440 RTTQLVAIAG
-450 LTGLV
+450 LMGLV

-463 LLSHRRHRAELI
+463 LLSNRRHRAELI

-498 LLLRARD
+498 YLSRARE
-505 GKGTLI
+505 GKGSLV
-511 IGLVD
+511 IGLID

-533 QLLQRFAAAMRTS
+533 QLLQRLAVSLRTA
-546 LHQREMFGRYG
+546 LHTREVFGRYG
-557 GEEFLVLFPDCTLD
+557 GEEFLVLFPDTTME
-571 QARASAERL
+571 QAHENSERL
-580 RNSLRDQRLRIDD
+580 RTTLRDQPLRIDD
-593 QEVMV
+593 QDVSV
-598 TLSMGLACFEQGDIL
+598 TLSLGLASFESGDVL
-613 FDQIARR
+613 FDQVARR
-620 ADIALYVAKTQGRD
+620 ADIALYYAKTQGRD
-634 RVEVFNP
+634 RVEIYNS
-641 ARHSGVSIATASRQ
+641 ARHAGATISMAQRQ

>member
-1 VRTRRL
+1 M
-7 RVVIRANTRKV
+7 A
-18 RLRAGGLLAFAICLG
+18 
-33 PLAPVVHAACVGT
+33 HAACVGT
-46 QTGDLADIEEQAF
+46 QTGDLAAIDELAF
-59 RDPATALPKIA
+59 RDPATALPQLAAAI
-70 DALTSSAD
+70 SSPQD
-78 MPATRRA
+78 MPPQRRA

-91 ADAARQLGF
+91 ADASRQLGF
-100 SRQSIT
+100 SRQTIT
-106 EADAGLALLPAG
+106 HTDAGIALLPAG
-118 DMSDLAIRMRTVRAL
+118 DMSDLAIRLHTVRAL

-140 IDAATVEL
+140 IDAAAVEL
-148 TRVIDSIRDRPLAL
+148 TRLIEGVRDRPLAL
-162 GCALRDRGW
+162 GCLLRDRGW

-195 HASRE
+195 NASRE

-226 DETIAFFREEK
+226 DETIAFFRSEK

-243 TALDRRTAILK
+243 TALDRRTKILK
-254 AAGRYDEALIAATE
+254 AAGRLDEAMLAADEALK
-268 ALRIHENIGD
+268 IHQNIGD

-287 RMCGV
+287 TMCGV
-292 LIDRNA
+292 LIERNSLREA
-298 LAQARSWCDRAEATL
+298 GEWCDRAELTL

-337 LGRSKDA
+337 LGRSREA
-344 VAQFDRAIAPGGAQP
+344 VTQFDRAIAPGGAQP

-381 AAFTDQGEYLRRM
+381 AAFNDQGEFLRRM

-419 QKIALLEKD
+419 QKIVLLEKD

-433 EQLNSQT
+433 ERLNSQT
-440 RTMQLVAIAG
+440 RTTQLVAIAG
-450 LTGLV
+450 LTGLI

-463 LLSHRRHRAELI
+463 LLSNRRHRAELI

-498 LLLRARD
+498 CLTRARESR
-505 GKGTLI
+505 GTLI
-511 IGLVD
+511 IGLID
-516 LDHFKSIND
+516 LDHFKSVND

-533 QLLQRFAAAMRTS
+533 QLLQRLAVSMRTT
-546 LHQREMFGRYG
+546 LHNREIFGRYG
-557 GEEFLVLFPDCTLD
+557 GEEFLVLFPDMTMD
-571 QARASAERL
+571 QARQDSEKL
-580 RNSLRDQRLRIDD
+580 RASLRDQPLRIDD
-593 QEVMV
+593 QDVSV
-598 TLSMGLACFEQGDIL
+598 SLSLGLAGYESGDVL
-613 FDQIARR
+613 FDQVARR

-634 RVEVFNP
+634 RVEVYNP
-641 ARHSGVSIATASRQ
+641 SRHGGIPSNTAIRQ

>member
-1 VRTRRL
+1 MFRQRL
-7 RVVIRANTRKV
+7 AVILSLAACVV
-18 RLRAGGLLAFAICLG
+18 
-33 PLAPVVHAACVGT
+33 PVAHAACVGQ
-46 QTGDLADIEEQAF
+46 QTGDLAELEERAF
-59 RDPATALPKIA
+59 RDPAKALPELA
-70 DALTSSAD
+70 NTLSSTTD
-78 MPATRRA
+78 MPPSRRA

-118 DMSDLAIRMRTVRAL
+118 DMSDLAVRMRTVRAL

-140 IDAATVEL
+140 IDAASAEL
-148 TRVIDSIRDRPLAL
+148 TRVIDAVRDRPLAL
-162 GCALRDRGW
+162 GCVLRDRGW
-171 LNFRDGNPDQAL
+171 LNYRDGNPDQAL
-183 DDLLRAYALLRR
+183 DDLLRGYALLRR
-195 HASRE
+195 NASRE

-214 SVRDYPQALALV
+214 SVRDYPQALSLV
-226 DETIAFFREEK
+226 DETIAFFREQK
-237 AQIRLA
+237 APIRLA
-243 TALDRRTAILK
+243 TALDRRSAILK
-254 AAGRYDEALIAATE
+254 AAGRLDEALIAATE
-268 ALRIHENIGD
+268 ALRIHEGIGD

-292 LIDRNA
+292 EIDRNSLKEA
-298 LAQARSWCDRAEATL
+298 ARWCDRAELTL

-326 LAALRGRLYLA
+326 LAALRGRLLLA
-337 LGRSKDA
+337 LGKSKEA

-370 SRAHAAVGNYP
+370 SRAHAAVGNYS

-411 QFENDQEK
+411 QFENDQDK
-419 QKIALLEKD
+419 QNIVLLEKD

-433 EQLNSQT
+433 ERLNSQT
-440 RTMQLVAIAG
+440 RTTQLVAIAG
-450 LTGLV
+450 LAGLI

-463 LLSHRRHRAELI
+463 LLSNRRHRAELI

-498 LLLRARD
+498 LLTRARES
-505 GKGTLI
+505 KGTLI
-511 IGLVD
+511 IGLID

-533 QLLQRFAAAMRTS
+533 QFLQRFAAALRTS
-546 LHQREMFGRYG
+546 LHSREVFGRYG
-557 GEEFLVLFPDCTLD
+557 GEEFLVLFPDATLD
-571 QARASAERL
+571 QARQSAEKL
-580 RNSLRDQRLRIDD
+580 RANLREQRLRVDD
-593 QEVMV
+593 QEVSV
-598 TLSMGLACFEQGDIL
+598 TLSLGLASYESGDVL

-634 RVEVFNP
+634 RIEVFNP
-641 ARHSGVSIATASRQ
+641 ARHGTLAPNTSVQRQ

>member
-1 VRTRRL
+1 VTPPL
-7 RVVIRANTRKV
+7 SRKV
-18 RLRAGGLLAFAICLG
+18 RRRFGWLLLALVASVPG
-33 PLAPVVHAACVGT
+33 AYAACVGA
-46 QTGDLADIEEQAF
+46 QGGDLAPLEEMAF
-59 RDPATALPKIA
+59 RDPKSALPRLAQMI
-70 DALTSSAD
+70 SSPQD
-78 MPATRRA
+78 MPTTRRA

-91 ADAARQLGF
+91 ADASRQMGF
-100 SRQSIT
+100 SQQTIT
-106 EADAGLALLPAG
+106 HADAGLALLPAG

-148 TRVIDSIRDRPLAL
+148 TRLIDAVGDRPLAL
-162 GCALRDRGW
+162 GCLLRDRGW

-195 HASRE
+195 NASRE

-214 SVRDYPQALALV
+214 SVRDYPQALALA
-226 DETIAFFREEK
+226 DETIAFFREQK
-237 AQIRLA
+237 APVRLA
-243 TALDRRTAILK
+243 TALDRRAAILK
-254 AAGRYDEALIAATE
+254 AAGRLDEALTAAEE
-268 ALRIHENIGD
+268 ALHIHEGIQD

-292 LIDRNA
+292 LIERNA
-298 LAQARSWCDRAEATL
+298 LKEATQWCDRAELTL

-337 LGRSKDA
+337 LGRSKEA

-370 SRAHAAVGNYP
+370 SRAHAAVGNYS
-381 AAFTDQGEYLRRM
+381 AAFNDQGEYLRRM

-428 KKLAE
+428 KKLAQ
-433 EQLNSQT
+433 EQIIGQR
-440 RTMQLVAIAG
+440 RTTQLVAIAG

-455 TAFFLGYA
+455 IALFLGYA
-463 LLSHRRHRAELI
+463 LFSNRRHRAELI

-498 LLLRARD
+498 LLSRAREA
-505 GKGTLI
+505 KGTLV
-511 IGLVD
+511 IGLID

-533 QLLQRFAAAMRTS
+533 QLLQRLAIAMRTA
-546 LHQREMFGRYG
+546 LHTREIFGRYG
-557 GEEFLVLFPDCTLD
+557 GEEFLVLFPDTTME
-571 QARASAERL
+571 QAKLAAERL
-580 RNSLRDQRLRIDD
+580 RGTLRDQPLRIDD
-593 QEVMV
+593 EDVMV
-598 TLSMGLACFEQGDIL
+598 TLSFGLSSFEGGDVL
-613 FDQIARR
+613 FDQVARR

-634 RVEVFNP
+634 RVEIYNS
-641 ARHSGVSIATASRQ
+641 ARHGTLAVTSAQRQ

>member
-1 VRTRRL
+1 
-7 RVVIRANTRKV
+7 VIRPNTRKASLC
-18 RLRAGGLLAFAICLG
+18 RSGLLALSILVLQ
-33 PLAPVVHAACVGT
+33 PTYAACVGT
-46 QTGDLADIEEQAF
+46 QTGDLAAIEDLAF
-59 RDPATALPKIA
+59 RDPATALPQLATLIS
-70 DALTSSAD
+70 TNVD
-78 MPATRRA
+78 MPPARRA

-91 ADAARQLGF
+91 AEASRQLGF

-106 EADAGLALLPAG
+106 YAETGLALLPAG
-118 DMSDLAIRMRTVRAL
+118 DMSDTAVRMRTVRAV

-140 IDAATVEL
+140 IDAANVEL
-148 TRVIDSIRDRPLAL
+148 TRIVEAVRDRPLAL
-162 GCALRDRGW
+162 GCVLRDRGW
-171 LNFRDGNPDQAL
+171 LNFRDGNADQAL
-183 DDLLRAYALLRR
+183 DDLLRSYALLRR
-195 HASRE
+195 HARRE

-214 SVRDYPQALALV
+214 SVRDYPQALSLV
-226 DETIAFFREEK
+226 DETIAFFRDEK

-243 TALDRRTAILK
+243 TALDRRARILK
-254 AAGRYDEALIAATE
+254 AAGRLEEALISATE
-268 ALRIHENIGD
+268 SLRIHENIGD

-287 RMCGV
+287 TMCNV
-292 LIDRNA
+292 QIERNA
-298 LAQARSWCDRAEATL
+298 LTQAANWCDRAELTL

-326 LAALRGRLYLA
+326 LAALRGRLFLA
-337 LGRSKDA
+337 LGRSKEA

-433 EQLNSQT
+433 EKLNSQT
-440 RTMQLVAIAG
+440 RTTQLVAIAG

-463 LLSHRRHRAELI
+463 LLSNRRHRAELI

-498 LLLRARD
+498 FLTRAREAR
-505 GKGTLI
+505 GSLV
-511 IGLVD
+511 IGLID

-533 QLLQRFAAAMRTS
+533 QFLQRFAAALRTS
-546 LHQREMFGRYG
+546 MHTREVFGRYG
-557 GEEFLVLFPDCTLD
+557 GEEFLVLFPDATLD
-571 QARASAERL
+571 EARQSADRL
-580 RNSLRDQRLRIDD
+580 RNALREQRIRVDD
-593 QEVMV
+593 QDVTV
-598 TLSMGLACFEQGDIL
+598 TLSLGLASYEAGDVL
-613 FDQIARR
+613 FDQVARR

-634 RVEVFNP
+634 RVEIFNP
-641 ARHSGVSIATASRQ
+641 ARHGNLAVTTAQRQ

>member
-1 VRTRRL
+1 VL
-7 RVVIRANTRKV
+7 RSYSLKGQLIVGV
-18 RLRAGGLLAFAICLG
+18 LLALG
-33 PLAPVVHAACVGT
+33 ALPASPVHAACVGG
-46 QTGDLADIEEQAF
+46 QTGDLADLEERAF
-59 RDPATALPKIA
+59 RDPATALPELANTI
-70 DALTSSAD
+70 SSAAD

-106 EADAGLALLPAG
+106 HADAGLALLPAG
-118 DMSDLAIRMRTVRAL
+118 DMSDLAVRMRTVRAL

-148 TRVIDSIRDRPLAL
+148 TRVIEAIRDRPLAL
-162 GCALRDRGW
+162 GCVLRDRGW

-195 HASRE
+195 NASRE

-214 SVRDYPQALALV
+214 SVRDYPQALALA
-226 DETIAFFREEK
+226 DETIAFFREQK
-237 AQIRLA
+237 APVRLA
-243 TALDRRTAILK
+243 TALDRRAAILK
-254 AAGRYDEALIAATE
+254 AAGRLDEALIAATE
-268 ALRIHENIGD
+268 ALRIHEKIMD

-292 LIDRNA
+292 LIESNA
-298 LAQARSWCDRAEATL
+298 LAQAKTWCDRAEVTL
-313 SQTSGMDDNDYRT
+313 SQTNGMDDNDYRT
-326 LAALRGRLYLA
+326 LAALRGRLFLA
-337 LGRSKDA
+337 LGKSREA

-419 QKIALLEKD
+419 QKIILLEKD
-428 KKLAE
+428 KKLAGE
-433 EQLNSQT
+433 RLNSQT
-440 RTMQLVAIAG
+440 RTTQLVAIAG

-498 LLLRARD
+498 YLTRAREA
-505 GKGTLI
+505 KGTLI
-511 IGLVD
+511 IGLID
-516 LDHFKSIND
+516 LDHFKAVND

-533 QLLQRFAAAMRTS
+533 QLLQRFAAALRSS
-546 LHQREMFGRYG
+546 LHTREMFGRYG
-557 GEEFLVLFPDCTLD
+557 GEEFLVLFPDTSID
-571 QARASAERL
+571 QARQAAERL
-580 RNSLRDQRLRIDD
+580 RLALREQRMRVEDED
-593 QEVMV
+593 VTV
-598 TLSMGLACFEQGDIL
+598 TLSLGLAGYESGDVL
-613 FDQIARR
+613 FDQVARR

-641 ARHSGVSIATASRQ
+641 ARHGNLATPAAHRQ

>member
-1 VRTRRL
+1 MAL
-7 RVVIRANTRKV
+7 AANV
-18 RLRAGGLLAFAICLG
+18 LPQAY
-33 PLAPVVHAACVGT
+33 AACVGG
-46 QTGDLADIEEQAF
+46 QTDDLAEIEERAF
-59 RDPATALPKIA
+59 RDPATALPQLANTI
-70 DALTSSAD
+70 TSTAD
-78 MPATRRA
+78 MPPARRA

-106 EADAGLALLPAG
+106 HADAGLALLPAG

-148 TRVIDSIRDRPLAL
+148 TRVIEAVRDRPLAL
-162 GCALRDRGW
+162 GCVLRDRGW

-183 DDLLRAYALLRR
+183 DDLVRAYALLRQ
-195 HASRE
+195 HASGE

-214 SVRDYPQALALV
+214 SVRDYPKALSLV
-226 DETIAFFREEK
+226 DETIAFFREQK

-243 TALDRRTAILK
+243 TALDRRAAILK
-254 AAGRYDEALIAATE
+254 AAGRLDEALIAANE
-268 ALRIHENIGD
+268 ALRIHEGIGD

-292 LIDRNA
+292 QIERNA
-298 LAQARSWCDRAEATL
+298 LAQAATWCDRAELTL

-326 LAALRGRLYLA
+326 LAALRGRLFLT
-337 LGRSKDA
+337 LGRSKEA

-381 AAFTDQGEYLRRM
+381 AAFTDQGEYLRRV

-405 VAQLRV
+405 VAQLSRR
-411 QFENDQEK
+411 FENDQEK

-428 KKLAE
+428 KKLFDE
-433 EQLNSQT
+433 RLKSQT
-440 RTMQLVAIAG
+440 RKTQVVAIAG

-480 DELTG
+480 DDLTG

-498 LLLRARD
+498 YLTRARES
-505 GKGTLI
+505 KGTLI
-511 IGLVD
+511 IGLID
-516 LDHFKSIND
+516 LDHFKSVND

-533 QLLQRFAAAMRTS
+533 QLLQRFAAALRTS
-546 LHQREMFGRYG
+546 MNTREIFGRYG
-557 GEEFLVLFPDCTLD
+557 GEEFLVLFPDSSLD
-571 QARASAERL
+571 QARQSAERL
-580 RNSLRDQRLRIDD
+580 RSALRDQRMQVDD
-593 QEVMV
+593 QEVSV
-598 TLSMGLACFEQGDIL
+598 TLSLGLAGYEAGDVL
-613 FDQIARR
+613 FDQVARR

-641 ARHSGVSIATASRQ
+641 ARHGTLAATAAQRQ

>member
-1 VRTRRL
+1 
-7 RVVIRANTRKV
+7 VIRPNTRKV
-18 RLRAGGLLAFAICLG
+18 WLSVSCLLALSAFVLHPAN
-33 PLAPVVHAACVGT
+33 AACVGT
-46 QTGDLADIEEQAF
+46 QTGDLADIEDRAF
-59 RDPATALPKIA
+59 RDPASALPELANTI
-70 DALTSSAD
+70 TSTAN
-78 MPATRRA
+78 MPPARRA

-91 ADAARQLGF
+91 AEAARQLGF

-106 EADAGLALLPAG
+106 YADAGLAALPAG
-118 DMSDLAIRMRTVRAL
+118 DMSDLAVRMRTVRAV

-148 TRVIDSIRDRPLAL
+148 TRIIDAVGDRPLAL
-162 GCALRDRGW
+162 GCVLRDRGW

-183 DDLLRAYALLRR
+183 DDLLRSYALLRR

-226 DETIAFFREEK
+226 DETITFFREEK

-243 TALDRRTAILK
+243 TALDRRARILK
-254 AAGRYDEALIAATE
+254 AAGRLEEALIAATE
-268 ALRIHENIGD
+268 SLRIHENIGD

-287 RMCGV
+287 TMCNV
-292 LIDRNA
+292 QIERNA
-298 LAQARSWCDRAEATL
+298 LTQAASWCDRAELTL
-313 SQTSGMDDNDYRT
+313 SQTNGMDDNDYRT
-326 LAALRGRLYLA
+326 LAALRGRLFLA
-337 LGRSKDA
+337 LGRSKEA

-359 ADDIAELYELR
+359 AYDIAELFELR

-433 EQLNSQT
+433 ERLMSQT
-440 RTMQLVAIAG
+440 RTTQLVAIAG

-480 DELTG
+480 DDLTG

-498 LLLRARD
+498 YLTRARE
-505 GKGTLI
+505 GRGTLF
-511 IGLVD
+511 IGLID

-533 QLLQRFAAAMRTS
+533 QLLQRFAAALRTS
-546 LHQREMFGRYG
+546 MHTREVFGRYG
-557 GEEFLVLFPDCTLD
+557 GEEFLVLFPDSSLD
-571 QARASAERL
+571 DARQSAERL
-580 RNSLRDQRLRIDD
+580 RGALRDQRLRIDD
-593 QEVMV
+593 QDVSV
-598 TLSMGLACFEQGDIL
+598 TLSLGLAGYEAGDVL
-613 FDQIARR
+613 FDQVARR

-634 RVEVFNP
+634 RVEIFNP
-641 ARHSGVSIATASRQ
+641 ARHGTLAATAAQRQ
-655 R
+655 K